1 MMEMTK
7 CGVGVWSRCMECG
20 VGIRPSPKLM
30 FKNDVTRLRVSLQNS
45 QKIAKITK
53 IARLLLNPVFSTLWG
68 HKVEKTESRSK
79 KVRKPRKLF

>member
-1 MMEMTK
+1 
-7 CGVGVWSRCMECG
+7 MECG
-20 VGIRPSPKLM
+20 VGVRLSPKLI

-68 HKVEKTESRSK
+68 HKVEKTESRPKIAK
-79 KVRKPRKLF
+79 KSENHENCFKQE